1 MIENERISYQKGDE
15 MAKKTLP
22 SDLGD
27 LSYYANAIGLFS
39 ESEKYAEEA
48 LQFDSSLIWIKTNTV
63 SSLLFQGKYE
73 DARKVAFEIKDL
85 VQEDGTTYKQSL
97 LEDWNLFEELDIIP
111 EQFKSD
117 LEHLKSEL

>member
-1 MIENERISYQKGDE
+1 M
-15 MAKKTLP
+15 
-22 SDLGD
+22 
-27 LSYYANAIGLFS
+27 SYYANAIGLFS